1 MSGRATGCAV
11 RTFVFLSS
19 CTGFDAPTVSVFPSG
34 EEVGHVGPDRV
45 ALSQN
50 SGRRTTGV
58 QEVRSKRSSAGPS
71 NFSDVAFQISATAS
85 NSSPDIVT
93 KTHVSDVFRLVFA
106 VGIEGSGHHYIWG
119 TSEFLFGGET
129 GLPRRGGDHSTDF
142 EKYYA
147 PVMMGGE
154 TKTFTTTSLEA
165 MEDMRHI
172 AEWAATLSSPG
183 GLEFLFFPR
192 FCSYPLNPGPLK
204 VMQYIDLRRVAENAE
219 GEGIDL
225 RVVYLR
231 RSAKDIVITNTVHRS
246 FHLRMGHKEGT
257 RSEEELF
264 VEYMRVLFTDI
275 AVVHSFLSEI
285 GSEFIVCHDWDRLGS
300 TEQASRIA
308 NFISPNEEIV
318 GLVES
323 VLVQTARNLSNTDAL
338 PFEDADALV
347 SRLQRKLDAYEP
359 IYCG

>member
-1 MSGRATGCAV
+1 MDEACA
-11 RTFVFLSS
+11 L
-19 CTGFDAPTVSVFPSG
+19 
-34 EEVGHVGPDRV
+34 
-45 ALSQN
+45 
-50 SGRRTTGV
+50 
-58 QEVRSKRSSAGPS
+58 
-71 NFSDVAFQISATAS
+71 
-85 NSSPDIVT
+85 
-93 KTHVSDVFRLVFA
+93 
-106 VGIEGSGHHYIWG
+106 
-119 TSEFLFGGET
+119 GG
-129 GLPRRGGDHSTDF
+129 
-142 EKYYA
+142 
-147 PVMMGGE
+147 
-154 TKTFTTTSLEA
+154 
-165 MEDMRHI
+165 
-172 AEWAATLSSPG
+172 SPG
-183 GLEFLFFPR
+183 SDKFDLDVEGAVPR
-192 FCSYPLNPGPLK
+192 
-204 VMQYIDLRRVAENAE
+204 
-219 GEGIDL
+219 GICFSSRAASL
-225 RVVYLR
+225 SIPTGILHGR
-231 RSAKDIVITNTVHRS
+231 
-246 FHLRMGHKEGT
+246 RMGHKEGT